1 VARDELTAVLRPVGH
16 IETPYQDLED
26 CPNHVDAAG
35 PVCCLVVDPRFQPAL
50 MGLGP
55 GDRIAVLYWFEGV
68 DRERLQQLRRG
79 VGPLLGTFA
88 LRSPHRP
95 NPVALAE
102 VTIESIDD
110 NRVEVRGLDCLDG
123 TPLIDI
129 KPVIRRGEAGRK

>member
-1 VARDELTAVLRPVGH
+1 MTRDELTAALWPIGH
-16 IETPYQDLED
+16 IETPYRKLED
-26 CPNHVDAAG
+26 CPSNVDPAG
-35 PVCCLVVDPRFQPAL
+35 PMCFLVLDSRYQPAL

-55 GDRIAVLYWFEGV
+55 GDRIVVLYWFEGV

-79 VGPLLGTFA
+79 EGPLLGTFA

-102 VTIESIDD
+102 VAIECIDD
-110 NRVEVRGLDCLDG
+110 NRIGVRGLDCLDG

-129 KPVIRRGEAGRK
+129 KPATKIDHVQR